1 MSRQSQGFSLLEVLV
16 AFVILALSL
25 GVLMR
30 VFSGGINSIAVSE
43 RYTHAVLLAES
54 RLAAVGSEVALE
66 EGETSGEITGSNTG
80 DTIRAYRWHIR
91 ITPEHPATRG
101 PEVTNPPLD
110 LFRVDVTVTWEQD
123 SANPRKVSLTTLRA
137 GMGT

>member
-1 MSRQSQGFSLLEVLV
+1 MRRSSQGFSLLEVLV

-30 VFSGGINSIAVSE
+30 VFSGGINNIAVSE

-54 RLAAVGSEVALE
+54 KLAAVGSEFPLV
-66 EGETSGEITGSNTG
+66 EGETSGESTDSATGESTR
-80 DTIRAYRWHIR
+80 TYHWHLR
-91 ITPEHPATRG
+91 ISPEIAEARG
-101 PEVTNPPLD
+101 PERVNLPLE
-110 LFRVDVTVTWEQD
+110 LFRVEVTVTWQQD
-123 SANPRKVSLTTLRA
+123 TPQPRRVRLSTLRA